1 MKTAFEFLKSS
12 QDPMKDEERNDV
24 YMTWQVED
32 AMIEFAKTH
41 IQQFAQ
47 ELNLSTDYR
56 KHLVENYIKKSRNH
70 ESNI

>member
-56 KHLVENYIKKSRNH
+56 KHLVDNYIKKSRL
-70 ESNI
+70 